1 MSQTVAPGIL
11 YIVSAPSGGGKTS
24 LVTKLIETF
33 NDLAVAVSHTTRA
46 PREGEVEDKHY
57 HYISDDEFKQMIADD
72 AFLEYAEVFGNYY
85 GTSRA
90 HLEERL
96 SNGEDII
103 LEIDWQGAQQVRK
116 LMPDTISVFILP
128 PSRQIL
134 LNRLKNRGQD
144 SPDVVAA
151 RSAEAMTEMR
161 HYNEYDF
168 VVINDDF
175 KQALAELTSIFRS
188 QRLRTPIQAIRHGN
202 IIRDLL
208 E

>member
-1 MSQTVAPGIL
+1 MSQVAPGTL

-24 LVTKLIETF
+24 LVSKLIETF
-33 NDLAVAVSHTTRA
+33 NDLAVSVSHTTRP
-46 PREGEVEDKHY
+46 PRPGEIDGKHY
-57 HYISDDEFKQMIADD
+57 HYISQEEFTRMIADE

-96 SNGEDII
+96 THGEDII
-103 LEIDWQGAQQVRK
+103 LEIDWQGAQQIRR
-116 LMPDTISVFILP
+116 LMPEAVGVFILP

-134 LNRLKNRGQD
+134 LNRLKNRGLD
-144 SPDVVAA
+144 TEDVVAA
-151 RSAEAMTEMR
+151 RSAEAITEMR
-161 HYNEYDF
+161 HYHEYDF

-188 QRLRTPIQAIRHGN
+188 QRLRTPTQAIRHAN
-202 IIRDLL
+202 LIRELL